1 MKPTAIQVADDL
13 FHAYQ
18 SAEVVNESDDYDGL
32 IPAKAVFEYETVIN
46 LLKKWGNTLP
56 DWEGWAKQISASNR
70 IPDRTQYKIARKIQS
85 AMDQKGINAK
95 DLAMLTHKAESEITR
110 WLSGQNMTI
119 KTLVIIQEALKI
131 NLLDLS

>member
-18 SAEVVNESDDYDGL
+18 SAEVVNEQDDQAVL
-32 IPAKAVFEYETVIN
+32 IPDKAVFDYETVIN
-46 LLKKWGNTLP
+46 LLKKWEYIQP
-56 DWEGWAKQISASNR
+56 DWEGWAKQISASNK
-70 IPDRTQYKIARKIQS
+70 IPDRTQYQISRKIQC

-95 DLAMLTHKAESEITR
+95 DLATLTHKAESEITR
-110 WLSGQNMTI
+110 WISGQNMTI
-119 KTLVIIQEALKI
+119 KTLVIIQDALKI